1 MDPTSPSLN
10 RNKAYKTYLAIQE
23 RILNQEYKFGE
34 RINIDKLSRE
44 LSVSNNPIREALAM
58 LERDGLIDIIP
69 NSGARVI
76 EFTSESFRELTETLE
91 ILISGGYRLCVAKG
105 NKDILIAHMRRQ
117 LTVQK
122 AMADSDLPD
131 ADFARAAIKFDECFI
146 KVTGN
151 ARLIALFDELMN
163 IFLLASVYD
172 YQHGHSEKKANISE
186 HQEMLE
192 AIESGDDREVMR
204 QISNHYNKEILF
216 Q

>member
-1 MDPTSPSLN
+1 MDPTSPRLN
-10 RNKAYKTYLAIQE
+10 RTKAYKTYLAIQE
-23 RILNQEYKFGE
+23 KVLNQEYKFGE

-58 LERDGLIDIIP
+58 LERDGLIDVIP

-76 EFTSESFRELTETLE
+76 EFTSESFKELTETLE
-91 ILISGGYRLCVAKG
+91 ILISGGYRLCVAIG
-105 NKDILIAHMRRQ
+105 NRDILIAHMRRQ
-117 LTVQK
+117 LAVQK
-122 AMADSDLPD
+122 SIADLDLPD

-146 KVTGN
+146 KVTEN

-172 YQHGHSEKKANISE
+172 YQHGHSEKQVNIRE
-186 HQEMLE
+186 HQDLLA
-192 AIESGDDREVMR
+192 AIEAGDDDIVMKK
-204 QISNHYNKEILF
+204 ISIHYNKEILF